1 VKGSGRSLSLQ
12 EDVEVDSTW
21 MFPESKHELMTILDI
36 ERENANIDEVRKITD
51 RFDTSMQQTDGN
63 FI

>member
-1 VKGSGRSLSLQ
+1 MKGSGRSLSLQ